1 MTKDILRATVRYWVE
16 RRFRNEVSTERWPW
30 RRNVFFCFLCTSL
43 NLLYHKLYWRS
54 CHCDRDTYPRSFDHK
69 SVALP
74 LAITELPPHPP
85 RSTSAPSVHCR
96 TQVVWGFVCACT
108 GIVRNEL
115 ICGYASVL
123 HTSSSFRPH
132 THTHTHSHTIWG
144 PCSKIH
150 WHCVLIHVSKFG
162 RLWKHPKTTQHA
174 LNECHSLHSVV
185 ETGH

>member
-132 THTHTHSHTIWG
+132 THTHTHTFSYHLRTMFHDPDSRSTDTVYWYTCQSSVDYG
-144 PCSKIH
+144 TPQNNPACTKR
-150 WHCVLIHVSKFG
+150 VS
-162 RLWKHPKTTQHA
+162 Q
-174 LNECHSLHSVV
+174 SS
-185 ETGH
+185 